1 MSFISEKVWLQDFN
15 SVKSNVNILSVFCKS
30 LLPIGWEDTGREKC
44 EALYKIDVG
53 VTQSG
58 DLLYLPGIQL
68 RGGER
73 KQRVGLGEPWIQNQ
87 RSEMREPEC
96 FPLDCAVCEGSLSEA
111 SLLSREPLSGARAGT
126 WQSCGSRPQSDST
139 GRFWKA

>member
-44 EALYKIDVG
+44 EALYKIYVG

-68 RGGER
+68 RWGR
-73 KQRVGLGEPWIQNQ
+73 
-87 RSEMREPEC
+87 
-96 FPLDCAVCEGSLSEA
+96 
-111 SLLSREPLSGARAGT
+111 
-126 WQSCGSRPQSDST
+126 GSRGWVWGALDTKPEIGDS
-139 GRFWKA
+139 RA